1 MFGPRKVALAIAA
14 LLITAPAAQSQ
25 DFSNIVTFGDSLSDD
40 AIGPVTNGLFSNGP
54 VWVQQLGNTG
64 IAPDANVALGGA
76 RADADP
82 NANGPIPGVMAQFGL
97 VPPGTITPDSL
108 VTVWAGANDIFQ
120 NFTAQL
126 PTILMLPP
134 DQQATATI
142 AIGVETATDQ
152 VGNVQVLA
160 ATNPG
165 TTILVPNL
173 PSLGATPGA
182 AAQGPAAQ
190 AGLGAATLGYNS
202 ALSTGLNQLAG
213 APGITANIIQMDVAS
228 AFEAVLANPAAF
240 GFDNVTAPCTNSLAN
255 ASGAACAAG
264 QDNFLFWDA
273 IHPTTAGHALLAQ
286 LATSL
291 LTFEE
296 DAAES
301 AALSEVGLNLRHQ
314 GVNDIFDRTD
324 SWITGTYSR
333 QNGLWAEIK
342 GFQGTEDKTGANRI
356 GYDYGFYGVRAGVD
370 LEFSDNLVGASF
382 AVMKGQVET
391 ANIDSDLLNF
401 QFDIYGSKFFGPLF
415 ITAQAGAAGT
425 NGQEQTRATGLG
437 PITAESSTD
446 GYQFDVAGEVGAL
459 LTFGNFSIIPA
470 ARMTYI
476 TARTIGYT
484 EESDVLAL
492 DIGDHEVS
500 ALFGAVRLRGV
511 ANIGAISSFLEVG
524 YEDHLSYDNDA
535 FQAALFNNTA
545 NPETISLGD
554 QSVAGLYFKAGV
566 DGKVNDNIAL
576 NFQYGYE
583 TRNGDG
589 ETHSGKL
596 RVKFTR

>member
-40 AIGPVTNGLFSNGP
+40 GSNIALFSNGP
-54 VWVQQLGNTG
+54 VWVTQL
-64 IAPDANVALGGA
+64 ANSSLAGPNVNLAYSGA
-76 RADADP
+76 RADDEP
-82 NANGPIPGVMAQFGL
+82 NLIPSTGAIIGNVAMSPMSPI
-97 VPPGTITPDSL
+97 TSSSL
-108 VTVWAGANDIFQ
+108 ATVWAGANDINQ
-120 NFTAQL
+120 DLRAAA
-126 PTILMLPP
+126 IAMMLDA
-134 DQQATATI
+134 DQAL
-142 AIGVETATDQ
+142 AIGANAAVGSPVPGNPLSTTSGSQIQNVAT
-152 VGNVQVLA
+152 LA
-160 ATNPG
+160 AISPPG

-173 PSLGATPGA
+173 PNVGSTPAAIDAGPGTILASNAATFA
-182 AAQGPAAQ
+182 YNTALAQGLQ
-190 AGLGAATLGYNS
+190 S
-202 ALSTGLNQLAG
+202 LASG
-213 APGITANIIQMDVAS
+213 APVDIVQMDVNS
-228 AFEAVLANPAAF
+228 AFNAVLANPGAF
-240 GFDNVTAPCTNSLAN
+240 GFTNVTETCEALA
-255 ASGAACAAG
+255 SCDGY
-264 QDNFLFWDA
+264 LFWDG

-291 LTFEE
+291 LTFGD

-492 DIGDHEVS
+492 DISDHEVS